1 MGMTVPQTPREM
13 TNRLHG
19 LFLPAYLTLMSVIGG
34 VALAALSAEVQA
46 RREQHAITST
56 QWILIL
62 ATYLL
67 YLAIWNEYVMG
78 VVIYVWFP
86 SLLDAAFPF
95 AWLIVELVLG
105 YAAFGGVR
113 VYLLAFALAVAMG
126 PLNYLH
132 ISLRARRLHEDQL
145 VVHRLLRGYRQF
157 RFFIGP
163 FIFLAVLL
171 LAWYVY
177 DIAGLGRFETVVALG
192 VLAMVIV
199 VLASSVPYWNAVLH
213 YARSGIS
220 HERERN
226 A

>member
-1 MGMTVPQTPREM
+1 MTLPQTPREM

-19 LFLPAYLTLMSVIGG
+19 IFLPAYLTLMSIIGG
-34 VALAALSAEVQA
+34 VALAALSSEVQT

-113 VYLLAFALAVAMG
+113 AFLLAFALAVAMG

-132 ISLRARRLHEDQL
+132 IAFRARRLHEDQL
-145 VVHRLLRGYRQF
+145 VIHRLLRRYQQF

-163 FIFLAVLL
+163 LVFLTVLL

-177 DIAGLGRFETVVALG
+177 DIAGLGRYETIVSLG
-192 VLAMVIV
+192 ILAMVMV
-199 VLASSVPYWNAVLH
+199 VLASTLPYWNTVLR
-213 YARSGIS
+213 YARSNTS
-220 HERERN
+220 HESEPDT
-226 A
+226 